1 MKTRAAGAA
10 FLGLWLAVFS
20 QSSGVA
26 SARPPEPPPTPPAD
40 LNPVV
45 QDSCVTCHNDVT
57 LSGNLSLETFDVS
70 RAHERAETAEKMIVK
85 LRAGMMPPPDIPRP
99 PADTLLALATTLE
112 RVVDRAAAEDPNPG
126 ARRFQRLNRAEYERV
141 VEDLLAID
149 VDASRWLPPDTYLG
163 NFDNMSA
170 AQGLSATLLEA
181 YMRAASEVSR
191 LAVGNPEAR
200 SNTVKYTN
208 PIEVSQHAWDHIEG
222 APYGTRGGIVV
233 THDFPA
239 DGEYVFSL
247 ETLFGDG
254 TGFEDVDVS
263 IDGEGVALLGLEH
276 GGAKSVPIRT
286 EPVFVRAGQRR
297 VAAAFVRKIEG
308 PYEDRLSP
316 HGWSFVGG
324 EDSQDWANYGIMAL
338 PHLSELRITGPLDPV
353 GVLNPSAARARES
366 RSEKP
371 WGWGPTALKEV
382 SETKS
387 REKIFRCR
395 PKAPSEERPCAEAIV
410 SRLAREA
417 YRRPVTAEDLLGP
430 MSFYDRGAAS
440 EGFEV
445 GVRTALQAILASP
458 HFLFRLEE
466 APEGVHPGASYR
478 LSDLDLASRLSFFLW
493 GTTPDDALLELASE
507 DRLSNPEVLE
517 QRVERMLEDRRSEA
531 LATRF
536 ASQWLRLQDAEDN
549 QPEPYL
555 YPDFTGQLRDDLVRE
570 TELLFDHLVREDRSL
585 LELFTSDYTFLN
597 ERLARHYGIPG
608 VSGDSF
614 RRVSYPDDTRRGV
627 LGHGSVL
634 LLTSMSAR
642 TSPVLRGKWVMEVL
656 MGTPPPPPPPNIPAF
671 DDTKSASGGR
681 RLTTRERLEMHRANP
696 TCHSCHRFMD
706 PIGLALD
713 GYDVTGRLRTRENGV
728 PLDTSG
734 TFYDGTDVS
743 TPRELTDVLMK
754 RPIPLVRNFTA
765 NLLAYAMGRRVEYF
779 DQPAIR
785 AIARDAEANDYRMS
799 SFLLGVVKSNPFQMA
814 RAQAPSDP
822 KTEQEN

>member
-1 MKTRAAGAA
+1 
-10 FLGLWLAVFS
+10 
-20 QSSGVA
+20 
-26 SARPPEPPPTPPAD
+26 
-40 LNPVV
+40 
-45 QDSCVTCHNDVT
+45 
-57 LSGNLSLETFDVS
+57 
-70 RAHERAETAEKMIVK
+70 
-85 LRAGMMPPPDIPRP
+85 
-99 PADTLLALATTLE
+99 
-112 RVVDRAAAEDPNPG
+112 
-126 ARRFQRLNRAEYERV
+126 
-141 VEDLLAID
+141 
-149 VDASRWLPPDTYLG
+149 
-163 NFDNMSA
+163 
-170 AQGLSATLLEA
+170 
-181 YMRAASEVSR
+181 
-191 LAVGNPEAR
+191 
-200 SNTVKYTN
+200 
-208 PIEVSQHAWDHIEG
+208 
-222 APYGTRGGIVV
+222 
-233 THDFPA
+233 
-239 DGEYVFSL
+239 
-247 ETLFGDG
+247 
-254 TGFEDVDVS
+254 
-263 IDGEGVALLGLEH
+263 
-276 GGAKSVPIRT
+276 
-286 EPVFVRAGQRR
+286 
-297 VAAAFVRKIEG
+297 
-308 PYEDRLSP
+308 
-316 HGWSFVGG
+316 
-324 EDSQDWANYGIMAL
+324 
-338 PHLSELRITGPLDPV
+338 
-353 GVLNPSAARARES
+353 
-366 RSEKP
+366 
-371 WGWGPTALKEV
+371 
-382 SETKS
+382 
-387 REKIFRCR
+387 
-395 PKAPSEERPCAEAIV
+395 
-410 SRLAREA
+410 
-417 YRRPVTAEDLLGP
+417 
-430 MSFYDRGAAS
+430 
-440 EGFEV
+440 
-445 GVRTALQAILASP
+445 
-458 HFLFRLEE
+458 
-466 APEGVHPGASYR
+466 
-478 LSDLDLASRLSFFLW
+478 
-493 GTTPDDALLELASE
+493 
-507 DRLSNPEVLE
+507 
-517 QRVERMLEDRRSEA
+517 MLEDPRSEA

-597 ERLARHYGIPG
+597 ERLACHYGIPG
-608 VSGDSF
+608 VSGDWF

>member
-1 MKTRAAGAA
+1 MKTRAARAA
-10 FLGLWLAVFS
+10 FLGFWLALGGR
-20 QSSGVA
+20 SSIIA
-26 SARPPEPPPTPPAD
+26 AALPPEPPSTPPAD

-45 QDSCVTCHNDVT
+45 QDYCVTCHNDVT
-57 LSGNLSLETFDVS
+57 LSGNLSLETLDVS

-85 LRAGMMPPPDIPRP
+85 LRAGMMPPPDLPRP

-112 RVVDRAAAEDPNPG
+112 TVVDRASAEDPNPG

-141 VEDLLAID
+141 VEDLLALD

-191 LAVGNPEAR
+191 FAVGNPNAR

-239 DGEYVFSL
+239 DGEYVLSV

-254 TGFEDVDVS
+254 TGFEDVDIS

-286 EPVFVRAGQRR
+286 EPIFVRAGQRR

-316 HGWSFVGG
+316 HSWSFVGG
-324 EDSQDWANYGIMAL
+324 EDSQDWANYGITAL

-353 GVLNPSAARARES
+353 GV
-366 RSEKP
+366 
-371 WGWGPTALKEV
+371 
-382 SETKS
+382 SETRS
-387 REKIFRCR
+387 REKIFSCR
-395 PKAPSEERPCAEAIV
+395 PESPSDERPCAETIV

-417 YRRPVTAEDLLGP
+417 YRRGVTAEDLAGP

-466 APEGVHPGASYR
+466 SPEGLHQGASYR
-478 LSDLDLASRLSFFLW
+478 LSDFDLAARLSFFLW
-493 GTTPDDALLELASE
+493 GTTPDEALLELASE
-507 DRLSNPEVLE
+507 DRLSDPEVLE
-517 QRVERMLEDRRSEA
+517 QQVERMLEDPRSEA

-570 TELLFDHLVREDRSL
+570 TELFFDGLVREDRSL
-585 LELFTSDYTFLN
+585 LELLTADYTFLN

-608 VSGDSF
+608 VSGDVF
-614 RRVSYPDDTRRGV
+614 RRVSYGGDTRRGV

-696 TCHSCHRFMD
+696 TCHSCHRLMD

-713 GYDVTGRLRTRENGV
+713 GYDVTGRLRIRENGV
-728 PLDTSG
+728 PLDTHG

-743 TPRELTDVLMK
+743 TPRELTDVLLK
-754 RPIPLVRNFTA
+754 RPVPLVRNFTA

-779 DQPAIR
+779 DQPTIR
-785 AIARDAEANDYRMS
+785 AIAREAEANDYRMS
-799 SFLLGVVKSNPFQMA
+799 SFILGVVKSNPFQMA
-814 RAQAPSDP
+814 RAQAASDR